1 MGLEEIVM
9 AHQSRSA
16 LPLLAAILFVGS
28 SMAPALGADSDN
40 PNAEVFNP
48 AVIAKVWLEIPPAS
62 WQAIDDEA
70 LSGCEP
76 MYRSY
81 HPGSVRIGDSEFPGS
96 GIRVKGGCGSSR
108 TLDDKAAFKANLS
121 WDDPAIEGCAESR
134 KYLGLKKFTF
144 NNQVEDPSHTHERI
158 GYDFF
163 SKLGVPVPRAAP
175 VRVHVNNELWGLY
188 LNVET
193 IDRRF
198 LKRHFDSKKGML
210 YEGDYGCDI
219 GEEACFE
226 EKFDTDECD
235 GNREGYDPTD
245 KTPLRAL
252 HARLAAIPSNDFYP
266 AINEVFDFDTYLTFW
281 AAAAIMG
288 YWDGYPSDPNNYR
301 IYHDPSDD
309 RWTLIPSGI
318 DQLFEKNVDPFE
330 PTGMLSI
337 RCLAEADCEAAF
349 RKRLAEVIEIFE
361 ASNYPA
367 MARSIAKQVRAEVEA
382 DPRREMSV
390 EDWREAVDSTIG
402 YIERRP
408 GELRKLLAR
417 PEQKRTGPDFKFF
430 ALTDPQGERYV
441 FVTWVIDGGASGSA
455 PRRLTAKGYFEGLS
469 AQMDAVE
476 LAGGS
481 SDGIKVG
488 KVIVDFV
495 DCETA
500 HFSYSPDDPGQQKQA
515 RTAHIDSEIWKYCE

>member
-1 MGLEEIVM
+1 M
-9 AHQSRSA
+9 ARKSDHTLSA
-16 LPLLAAILFVGS
+16 PAVLLLAYLFTV
-28 SMAPALGADSDN
+28 PACGAAAENLSD
-40 PNAEVFNP
+40 EVFDP
-48 AVIAKVWLEIPPAS
+48 AAIGEVWLDIPQSS
-62 WQAIDDEA
+62 WQAIDDES

-81 HPGSVRIGDSEFPGS
+81 HPGSVRIGGSDFPGS

-121 WDDPAIEGCAESR
+121 WDDPAVEGCADSR
-134 KYLGLKKFTF
+134 TYKGLKKFTL

-163 SKLGVPVPRAAP
+163 QKLGVPVPRAAP
-175 VRVHVNNELWGLY
+175 ARVHVNGELWGLY

-198 LKRHFDSKKGML
+198 LARHFDSKKGML

-235 GNREGYDPTD
+235 GIREGYDPTD
-245 KTPLRAL
+245 KTLLQAL
-252 HARLAAIPSNDFYP
+252 HARLAAIPSDDFYP
-266 AINEVFDFDTYLTFW
+266 AINRVFDFDTYLTFW

-318 DQLFEKNVDPFE
+318 DQLFDKNVDPFE

-337 RCLAEADCEAAF
+337 RCLAEADCETAF
-349 RKRLAEVIEIFE
+349 RKRLTEVIEIFE
-361 ASNYPA
+361 SSNYPA

-390 EDWREAVDSTIG
+390 DEWREAVDDTVD
-402 YIERRP
+402 YIRRRP
-408 GELRKLLAR
+408 GELRALLAQ
-417 PEQKRTGPDFKFF
+417 PKQKTTGPEFKFF

-441 FVTWVIDGGASGSA
+441 FVTWVIEGDTSGSA

-469 AQMDAVE
+469 AHMDAVE
-476 LAGGS
+476 LVGGS
-481 SDGIKVG
+481 SSGAKIGTVF
-488 KVIVDFV
+488 VDFV

-500 HFSYSPDDPGQQKQA
+500 RFQYEPDDPAQPAQA
-515 RTAHIDSEIWKYCE
+515 RTARIDSEIWKYCE